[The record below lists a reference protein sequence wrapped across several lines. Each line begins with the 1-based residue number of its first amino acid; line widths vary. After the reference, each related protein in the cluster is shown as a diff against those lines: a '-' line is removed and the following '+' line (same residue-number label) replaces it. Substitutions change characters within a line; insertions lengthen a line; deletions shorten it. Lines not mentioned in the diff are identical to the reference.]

1 MKFISSVSFAVN
13 INGENSL
20 FFISERGLGQGCP
33 LSPLLFLLV
42 VEGLSKAID
51 SVVRE
56 GNFQGIIFALGF
68 MITHLLFV
76 DDVLVFYNGQV
87 GDAKILAGILNIF

>member
-1 MKFISSVSFAVN
+1 MECTSLVSFVVI
-13 INGENSL
+13 INGEASL
-20 FFISERGLGQGCP
+20 YFISERGLGQGCP

-51 SVVRE
+51 LTVRE
-56 GNFQGIIFALGF
+56 GNFQGIRFSLGLR
-68 MITHLLFV
+68 ITHLLFV
-76 DDVLVFYNGQV
+76 DDVLIFYNGQV